1 VSATPL
7 PNGTLNTRF
16 RYYDLLMAGFVTVL
30 LCANL
35 IGPAK
40 VCQLELPFALP
51 LLGATLIFGAGNIF
65 FPISYIF
72 GDVLTEVYG
81 YARARKVIW
90 AGFAAMIFATTMAHT
105 VLSLP
110 ASPSEPFNAVLQ
122 PALVTVFGNTW
133 RIVVASM
140 IAFWIGDFVN
150 AYVLARMKV
159 AMAGRHLWMRTI
171 GSTLVGQ
178 GIDSVI
184 FYPLAFYGIWDNSV
198 LLVVIVFNWGF
209 KVGVEVL
216 MTPATYVAVA
226 FLKRHEQVDFYDTQ
240 TNFTPFA
247 IDDR

>member
-1 VSATPL
+1 MSATPASH
-7 PNGTLNTRF
+7 GTDARRF

-40 VCQLELPFALP
+40 VCQLELPFVLP
-51 LLGATLIFGAGNIF
+51 IIGASIVFGAGNIF

-110 ASPSEPFNAVLQ
+110 PSPTEPFNEVLQ

-133 RIVVASM
+133 RVVVASVV
-140 IAFWIGDFVN
+140 AFWIGDFVN

-171 GSTLVGQ
+171 GSTIVGQ
-178 GIDSVI
+178 GIDSLI
-184 FYPLAFYGIWDNSV
+184 FYPVAFYGIWDNASLFAV
-198 LLVVIVFNWGF
+198 LAFNWGF

-216 MTPATYVAVA
+216 MTPATYATVG
-226 FLKRHEQVDFYDTQ
+226 FLKRREQVDFYDTE
-240 TNFTPFA
+240 TDFTPFA